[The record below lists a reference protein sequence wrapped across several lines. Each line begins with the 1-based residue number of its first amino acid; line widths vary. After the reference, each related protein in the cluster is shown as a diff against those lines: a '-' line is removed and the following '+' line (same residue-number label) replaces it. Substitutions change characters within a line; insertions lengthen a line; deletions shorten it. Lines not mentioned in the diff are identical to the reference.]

1 MATLISLTPN
11 LVVHDVNKTVEY
23 YTINLGFSLI
33 ASVPETG
40 QLNWAMI
47 MRDGVTLMFQSY
59 ESIKEDLP
67 ELGISQAG
75 SMGTFFIEVENLKE
89 LYEKC
94 KQQVKIKSDWRTTFY
109 GKNEFTV
116 EDLNGFYLTF
126 AEDVPAS

>member
-11 LVVHDVNKTVEY
+11 LVVHHVNETVEY
-23 YTINLGFSLI
+23 YIKNFGFSLL

-40 QLNWAMI
+40 TFNWAMI
-47 MRDGVTLMFQSY
+47 MRDGVTLMFQSR

-67 ELGISQAG
+67 ELNFNQTG

-89 LYEKC
+89 LYQKC
-94 KQQVKIKSDWRTTFY
+94 KEQVKIKNDWRTTFY
-109 GKNEFTV
+109 GKNEFTI